1 MMNSLSGEG
10 NIFREA
16 RVSRASHLSAR
27 ILTAPAPL
35 SPRNGTGLTA
45 KKGMSSASRRCARDS
60 AVVADPPREPP
71 LLQVQQTRQFHPS
84 ASQFIRNWGGARVG
98 WEGCVFRRRID
109 LQLLPAADAVAVP
122 AASDLR
128 AAQPLPD
135 SSHGSMDAC
144 RRLPPSAPPSLPPSA
159 TGLVGWC
166 VSPSQRQHVRRACLH
181 PVADADGRTT
191 RVKQVVGRLVLP
203 HSFVRP
209 FVCLQNRQ
217 RW

>member
-1 MMNSLSGEG
+1 M
-10 NIFREA
+10 
-16 RVSRASHLSAR
+16 SAR

-60 AVVADPPREPP
+60 AVVADSPREPP
-71 LLQVQQTRQFHPS
+71 LLQVQQSCQFHPS

-135 SSHGSMDAC
+135 SSHGSMDAS
-144 RRLPPSAPPSLPPSA
+144 LPSSLPPSA

-181 PVADADGRTT
+181 PVGDG
-191 RVKQVVGRLVLP
+191 QPG
-203 HSFVRP
+203 
-209 FVCLQNRQ
+209 
-217 RW
+217 